1 MRYFILL
8 FLTGLK
14 LWGQGK
20 APNDFTV
27 VIHEE
32 SIHKILKTIDSING
46 SKDYEVLFIKGKYHY
61 TAKNFN
67 IKIRPD
73 SSQFSC
79 DVKVQVGPFTYRT
92 TVPGDVKISYNKT
105 TNQIQIKVVRA
116 IFELYTNVLGKKI
129 HIKDIDLAENFKE
142 PFSFEGPKSM
152 TTDFDYTMPDGKTKK
167 IYIQPTE
174 CDLQIKWKEI
184 VAAFEIEACD
194 VPFVTLK
201 EGKK

>member
-1 MRYFILL
+1 MYKVFLL
-8 FLTGLK
+8 LLLSGSLFAQNKT
-14 LWGQGK
+14 
-20 APNDFTV
+20 PNDFTV

-32 SIHKILKTIDSING
+32 TVNKILKTIDSING
-46 SKDYEVLFIKGKYHY
+46 TKDYEVVFIKGKYHY
-61 TAKNFN
+61 VAKNFT

-79 DVKVQVGPFTYRT
+79 DVKVKVGPFNYRT

-142 PFSFEGPKSM
+142 PFSFEGPKTM
-152 TTDFDYTMPDGKTKK
+152 TTDFDYTMPDGKIKK
-167 IYIQPTE
+167 IYMQPTD
-174 CDLQIKWKEI
+174 CDLKIKWQEI
-184 VAAFEIEACD
+184 IANFELEACD
-194 VPFVTLK
+194 VPFLILK
-201 EGKK
+201 GEKK